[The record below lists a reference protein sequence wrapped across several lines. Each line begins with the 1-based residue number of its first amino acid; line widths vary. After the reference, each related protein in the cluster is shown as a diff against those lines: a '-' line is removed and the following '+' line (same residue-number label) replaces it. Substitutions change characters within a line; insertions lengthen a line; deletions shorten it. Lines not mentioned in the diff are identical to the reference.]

1 MTVSL
6 PEMPSHALAFGRME
20 KSLDFSFEKG
30 ASQEALTLPPP
41 PKSPEDPGMR
51 QVNRPGIDGEVMS

>member
-6 PEMPSHALAFGRME
+6 PETPSHALAFGKTK
-20 KSLDFSFEKG
+20 KSPDLSFEKG
-30 ASQEALTLPPP
+30 ASQEALTLLPP

-51 QVNRPGIDGEVMS
+51 QVDRPGIDGKVMS

>member
-6 PEMPSHALAFGRME
+6 LEMPSHALAFGRME
-20 KSLDFSFEKG
+20 KSPDFSFEKG
-30 ASQEALTLPPP
+30 ASQEALTLPLP

-51 QVNRPGIDGEVMS
+51 QVDRPGIDGEVMS